1 MKKPMTVM
9 KNNLAALVIGA
20 TLFSACQP
28 QSAETNAIP
37 EDLEGKQAMLQ
48 EKKKELQE
56 LTATI
61 NELEDGI
68 AELDP
73 KSTLNQGVVVRVSPL
88 IRQDFSRYVEV
99 QGQVEADD
107 RVAATAEVTGRLL
120 SVTVD
125 EGDRVRQGQLLDT
138 LDLEQVNKQMAE
150 IQTSLDLARDVYNR
164 QSRLWEQN
172 IGSEIQYLEAK
183 NNVER
188 LEKSLETLEFQ
199 LTKSKVYAPIS
210 GVVDVVNL
218 KGGELASP
226 GAPIVTILNTGRL
239 QVAADLPENYLQNIS
254 RGDQVK
260 IEYPAL
266 NIKQTGRVSLIGS
279 TIDPSNRTFKVEVN
293 VSNPRGLLKP
303 NLLAIMLVKDYEE
316 EDVVVV
322 PLNLVQQ
329 EVGGKNFV
337 MVAEQRDGAAFVR
350 KKYVTTGE
358 SYDGNI
364 IVESGLSGTE
374 TIITEGARGLADGDP
389 IRIREIKQEAANG

>member
-1 MKKPMTVM
+1 MTVM

-37 EDLEGKQAMLQ
+37 EDLEAKQAMLQ

-73 KSTLNQGVVVRVSPL
+73 NSTLNQGVVVRVSPL

-125 EGDRVRQGQLLDT
+125 EGDRVQKEQLLAT

-358 SYDGNI
+358 SYDGTI

>member
-20 TLFSACQP
+20 ILFAACQP
-28 QSAETNAIP
+28 QTAETDAIP
-37 EDLEGKQAMLQ
+37 EDLEGKRAMLQ
-48 EKKKELQE
+48 GKKKELQE

-61 NELEDGI
+61 NKLEEGI

-73 KSTLNQGVVVRVSPL
+73 NSTLNQGPVVRVSPL
-88 IRQDFSRYVEV
+88 VRQNFSRYVEV

-107 RVAATAEVTGRLL
+107 RVAATAEVAGRLV
-120 SVTVD
+120 SVSVE
-125 EGDRVRQGQLLDT
+125 EGDRVQKGQLLAT
-138 LDLEQVNKQMAE
+138 LDLEQINKQMAE

-239 QVAADLPENYLQNIS
+239 QVVADLPENYLQNIS
-254 RGDQVK
+254 YGDQVK

-266 NIKQTGRVSLIGS
+266 NIEQTGRVSLIGS
-279 TIDPSNRTFKVEVN
+279 TIDASNRTFKVEVN
-293 VSNPRGLLKP
+293 VPNTGGLLKP

-337 MVAEQRDGAAFVR
+337 MVAEQQDGETFAR

-358 SYDGNI
+358 SYDGTI